1 MSKYIHKYNIR
12 NEPSERNQRNQIR
25 MSRKYDGADSSP
37 TIKYDLSKKLN
48 NIKDYSKLNYNYD
61 IDFTK
66 EPEYKELI
74 LEKDLNKIKIKL
86 DIYIN
91 MVKNSVLY
99 PSDYLKNFKNRYL
112 NELLKIKDNIN
123 ESLYTKNIINKP
135 IFFRNESYG
144 EIVSENPNKRKYV
157 HTSDKRKSR
166 VVVNNKVFDI

>member
-1 MSKYIHKYNIR
+1 MSKYIHKYNIK
-12 NEPSERNQRNQIR
+12 NEPIRISERKERR
-25 MSRKYDGADSSP
+25 MNRKYDGTDSSP
-37 TIKYDLSKKLN
+37 TIQYDLSKKLN

-112 NELLKIKDNIN
+112 NELLKIKDHIN
-123 ESLYTKNIINKP
+123 ESLYKKNIINKP
-135 IFFRNESYG
+135 IFLRQESYE
-144 EIVSENPNKRKYV
+144 EIVRENPNTRKYV
-157 HTSDKRKSR
+157 HTSDKRK
-166 VVVNNKVFDI
+166 